1 MLRLALGIGIA
12 LSAGSALGAAL
23 IHLVPPGA
31 GLVKPANLDPD
42 SQLYLIPPGV
52 PDVDEPPKSAGPKDQ
67 KIAEILDRAGAADVK
82 GDFAGAVAIIG
93 QAITL
98 DPKNAYLLAARGYV
112 RLQAHDIAGATR
124 DIAAA
129 AKIDPANTTVRS
141 VQATLDLAN
150 GQSQDA
156 MNIVTDLIREN
167 PGAVQFLEL
176 RARVHAVQENKA
188 QALADL
194 SEALRLEPSYTG
206 LRFERALIL
215 SSMYDWKGALE
226 DVDQFLAQAPDSL
239 PGRNIRAFALSGLG
253 RREEALSEFDKVIA
267 AQPTAQAYYGRAWAR
282 LPGDMG
288 QIMADL
294 DTALKMDPDLAGAYR
309 LKGQLYFDEANFPA
323 ALAPLSNAVRLM
335 PGDVTGA
342 RKLAASYAGVRQ
354 YDAAIRQLDQTA
366 VNHPDVSVL
375 MDRCRYKALKKGSFD
390 DALADCDRAAKLDP
404 MSDEVREARA
414 FAYQRFGQSDKAM
427 EIYKDILTR
436 RPNSAI
442 VHFAR
447 AVMELELR
455 STELAKADFVA
466 ARKADPAI
474 DQRVLHYL
482 KAPKGYDASNPEMKA
497 LLAAAKDVPASVG
510 GRSPDDK
517 VSGPHSKWKPASIVT
532 PYFPTAAEDDQ
543 VSGYV
548 DFEFVIEPDGSV
560 GEPRVTTEMPEAYGF
575 ADAAVK
581 VFPKWKFTPATV
593 NGATVP
599 TKAYYRF
606 SFKLH

>member
-23 IHLVPPGA
+23 MHHAPPGV
-31 GLVKPANLDPD
+31 GWVEPANLDPD

-52 PDVDEPPKSAGPKDQ
+52 PDGDEPSKSTGPKDQ
-67 KIAEILDRAGAADVK
+67 KIAEILDRAEEADVK
-82 GDFAGAVAIIG
+82 GDFPAAIAAIG
-93 QAITL
+93 QAIAL

-112 RLQAHDIAGATR
+112 RLQARDIAGATR
-124 DIAAA
+124 DIEAA
-129 AKIDPANTTVRS
+129 AKIDPADTTVRS
-141 VQATLDLAN
+141 AQATLDLAN

-156 MNIVTDLIREN
+156 MNIVTDLVREN
-167 PGAVQFLEL
+167 PDAVQFLEL
-176 RARVHAVQENKA
+176 RARVHAIQQNTA

-194 SEALRLEPSYTG
+194 GEALRLEPGYTG
-206 LRFERALIL
+206 LHFERALIL
-215 SSMYDWKGALE
+215 SSIYDWKGALE

-267 AQPTAQAYYGRAWAR
+267 VQPTAQAYYGRAWAR
-282 LPGDMG
+282 MPGNLN
-288 QIMADL
+288 QVMADL
-294 DTALKMDPDLAGAYR
+294 DTAVKMDPNLGAAYR

-323 ALAPLSNAVRLM
+323 AIPALGNSVRLM
-335 PGDVTGA
+335 PGDVSGA

-354 YDAAIRQLDQTA
+354 YDAAIHQLDQTA
-366 VNHPDVSVL
+366 LNHPDVTVL
-375 MDRCRYKALKKGSFD
+375 MDRCRYKALKKASLD
-390 DALADCDRAAKLDP
+390 DTIADCDRAAQLDP

-427 EIYKDILTR
+427 ETYKDILTR

-447 AVMELELR
+447 AILELELH
-455 STELAKADFVA
+455 SAEQAKADFVA
-466 ARKADPAI
+466 ARKEDPTI

-482 KAPKGYDASNPEMKA
+482 KAPEGYEASNPEMKA
-497 LLAAAKDVPASVG
+497 LLAAAKDMSATDS
-510 GRSPDDK
+510 
-517 VSGPHSKWKPASIVT
+517 SGPHGGGLHSKWRPASIVT
-532 PYFPTAAEDDQ
+532 PRYPAAAEDDQ
-543 VSGYV
+543 VQGYV
-548 DFEFVIEPDGSV
+548 DFEFVVEPDGSV
-560 GEPRVTTEMPEAYGF
+560 GDPRVTTEMPEAYGL

-581 VFPKWKFTPATV
+581 VFPQWKFTPVSV

-606 SFKLH
+606 SFRLH